1 MELHSKSDVE
11 ELEKAKVSPTGEV
24 HLRYEALFHNT
35 LDGVLIYNYVS
46 EKIIEC
52 NSASVSMLG
61 YTHFKDLLSQSR
73 FDFIPHFD
81 PQFPGVDLHKYTEDN
96 GRRVKNGEAFSTLG
110 VFKGFEGK
118 RILVKANVVPTFY
131 EEGEA
136 FIIFKDVTN
145 EVINKQALRKS
156 EGRYKDVYENSNEGI
171 IYIDSKSLDIIMC
184 NDKALDLFGANDI
197 QEFRQID
204 ASYFQSDDHNTVY
217 SSKRFYIKVIQK
229 ALRIGRAEFSF
240 WLKNLNNEHVRVEG
254 VMVSDTSKSKNRKL
268 IAFVRDVTELYET
281 QGRLYQKNEELED
294 YITSNLQLENFA
306 YLASHDLK
314 TPLRSI
320 ISFTQLLE
328 RRLEGRLKR
337 SEQKLFDYIKSS
349 GESMGEIIKQLL
361 EFSKVEHE
369 KLKRVKLNLEVLYN
383 QLLIEMTSEI
393 QDTDAIIDFDLS
405 CQEIVADRS
414 KLKQILRNL
423 ITNAL
428 KFSQPGLAPMIS
440 VKCID
445 KPSYWLFS
453 VSDNGI
459 GIEESYQDS
468 IFAMFKRLHANG
480 EYEGIGIGLPMS
492 KKIVEQHSGTIWVE
506 STFGEGSS
514 FSFTLAKRI

>member
-1 MELHSKSDVE
+1 
-11 ELEKAKVSPTGEV
+11 
-24 HLRYEALFHNT
+24 
-35 LDGVLIYNYVS
+35 
-46 EKIIEC
+46 
-52 NSASVSMLG
+52 
-61 YTHFKDLLSQSR
+61 
-73 FDFIPHFD
+73 
-81 PQFPGVDLHKYTEDN
+81 
-96 GRRVKNGEAFSTLG
+96 
-110 VFKGFEGK
+110 
-118 RILVKANVVPTFY
+118 
-131 EEGEA
+131 
-136 FIIFKDVTN
+136 
-145 EVINKQALRKS
+145 
-156 EGRYKDVYENSNEGI
+156 
-171 IYIDSKSLDIIMC
+171 
-184 NDKALDLFGANDI
+184 
-197 QEFRQID
+197 
-204 ASYFQSDDHNTVY
+204 
-217 SSKRFYIKVIQK
+217 
-229 ALRIGRAEFSF
+229 
-240 WLKNLNNEHVRVEG
+240 LKNLNDEHVRVEG

-328 RRLEGRLKR
+328 RRLEGRLKP

-369 KLKRVKLNLEVLYN
+369 KLKRVKLNLEELYN
-383 QLLIEMTSEI
+383 HLLIEMTSDI

-405 CQEIVADRS
+405 CQEIVADKS

-423 ITNAL
+423 ISNAL
-428 KFSQPGLAPMIS
+428 KFAKPGVTPMIS
-440 VKCID
+440 VKCLD

-453 VSDNGI
+453 VADNGI
-459 GIEESYQDS
+459 GIEDAYQDS

-480 EYEGIGIGLPMS
+480 EYDGIGIGLPMS
-492 KKIVEQHSGTIWVE
+492 KKIIEQHSGTIWVE
-506 STFGEGSS
+506 STFGEGST